1 MPSRDDSLMQILKA
15 SPVIPVI
22 TIERAGDA
30 VPLAQALLKGGIATI
45 EIALR
50 TPAAVDAARA
60 VIAEVPDMSV
70 GIGTVLTPQSLRD
83 AKAMGARYALS
94 PGATP
99 ELLEAAASSDFPYI
113 PGVATA
119 SDVMAAVVSGF
130 SLLKFFP
137 AENAGGIAALRALGG
152 PFPST
157 RFCPTGGINDKN
169 FRTWLAEPNVLA
181 VGGSWLAPAADI
193 AAGRWDAITA
203 RTKAATDPAT

>member
-1 MPSRDDSLMQILKA
+1 MPSRDDSLMQILKT

-50 TPAAVDAARA
+50 TPAAADAARA
-60 VIAEVPDMSV
+60 VIAEVPSMSV
-70 GIGTVLTPQSLRD
+70 GIGTVLTPHDLAGAR
-83 AKAMGARYALS
+83 AMGARYALS

-99 ELLEAAASSDFPYI
+99 ALLEAASDGDFPYI
-113 PGVATA
+113 PGVASA

-130 SLLKFFP
+130 SVLKFFP
-137 AENAGGIAALRALGG
+137 AETAGGIAALRALAG

-157 RFCPTGGINDKN
+157 RFCPTGGINENN
-169 FRTWLAEPNVLA
+169 FRTWLAEPNVVA

-203 RTKAATDPAT
+203 RAKAATSPAA

>member
-1 MPSRDDSLMQILKA
+1 MSSRDDSLMQVVKT

-22 TIERAGDA
+22 TIESASDA
-30 VPLAQALLKGGIATI
+30 VPLARALLKGGIATI

-50 TPAAVDAARA
+50 TPAATEAARA
-60 VIAEVPDMSV
+60 IIAEVPKMSV
-70 GIGTVLTPQSLRD
+70 GIGTVLTPQSLAE

-99 ELLEAAASSDFPYI
+99 ELLEAAASGDFPYI

-130 SLLKFFP
+130 SVLKFFP
-137 AENAGGIAALRALGG
+137 AENAGGIAALRALAG
-152 PFPST
+152 PFPAT
-157 RFCPTGGINDKN
+157 RFCPTGGINEEN
-169 FRTWLAEPNVLA
+169 FRIWLAEPNVVA
-181 VGGSWLAPAADI
+181 VGGSWLAPVADI

-203 RTKAATDPAT
+203 RARAATGAA

>member
-1 MPSRDDSLMQILKA
+1 MSSRDDSLMQIVKT

-22 TIERAGDA
+22 TIADADDA
-30 VPLAQALLKGGIATI
+30 VPLARALLNGGIATI

-50 TPAAVDAARA
+50 TPAAAEAARA
-60 VIAEVPDMSV
+60 VIAEVPEMSV
-70 GIGTVLTPQSLRD
+70 GIGTVLTPQSLAD

-99 ELLEAAASSDFPYI
+99 ELLEAAAGGDFPYI

-130 SLLKFFP
+130 SVLKFFP
-137 AENAGGIAALRALGG
+137 AENAGGIAGLRALAG
-152 PFPST
+152 PFPAT
-157 RFCPTGGINDKN
+157 RFCPTGGINEKN
-169 FRTWLAEPNVLA
+169 FRTWLAEPNVVA

-193 AAGRWDAITA
+193 AAGRWDTITA
-203 RTKAATDPAT
+203 RAKAATRAA

>member
-1 MPSRDDSLMQILKA
+1 MSSRDDRLMQILKT

-22 TIERAGDA
+22 TIERAQDA
-30 VPLAQALLKGGIATI
+30 VPLARALLKGGIATI

-50 TPAAVDAARA
+50 TPAATEAARA

-70 GIGTVLTPQSLRD
+70 GIGTVLTPQSLAE

-99 ELLEAAASSDFPYI
+99 ELLDAAAAGDFPYI

-119 SDVMAAVVSGF
+119 SDIMAAIVRGF
-130 SLLKFFP
+130 SVLKFFP
-137 AENAGGIAALRALGG
+137 AENAGGIAALRALAG

-157 RFCPTGGINDKN
+157 RFCPTGGINERN
-169 FRTWLAEPNVLA
+169 FRSWLTEPNVVA
-181 VGGSWLAPAADI
+181 VGGSWLAPAADV
-193 AAGRWDAITA
+193 AAGRWSAITDRA
-203 RTKAATDPAT
+203 KVATSAS

>member
-1 MPSRDDSLMQILKA
+1 MSSRDDSLMQIVKT

-22 TIERAGDA
+22 TIADADDA
-30 VPLAQALLKGGIATI
+30 VPLARALLNGGIATI

-50 TPAAVDAARA
+50 TPAAVEAARA
-60 VIAEVPDMSV
+60 VIAEVPEMSV
-70 GIGTVLTPQSLRD
+70 GIGTVLTPQSLAD

-99 ELLEAAASSDFPYI
+99 ELLEAAAGGDFPYI

-130 SLLKFFP
+130 SVLKFFP
-137 AENAGGIAALRALGG
+137 AENAGGIAGLRALAG
-152 PFPST
+152 PFPAI
-157 RFCPTGGINDKN
+157 RFCPTGGINEKN
-169 FRTWLAEPNVLA
+169 FRTWLAEPNVVA

-203 RTKAATDPAT
+203 RAKEAATRAA

>member
-1 MPSRDDSLMQILKA
+1 MSSRDDRLMQIIKA

-22 TIERAGDA
+22 TIADADDA
-30 VPLAQALLKGGIATI
+30 VPLARALLNGGIATI

-50 TPAAVDAARA
+50 TPAATEAARA
-60 VIAEVPDMSV
+60 VIAEVPQMSV
-70 GIGTVLTPQSLRD
+70 GIGTVLTPQSLAD

-99 ELLEAAASSDFPYI
+99 ELLEAAASGDFPYV

-130 SLLKFFP
+130 SVLKFFP
-137 AENAGGIAALRALGG
+137 AENAGGIAGLRALAG
-152 PFPST
+152 PFPAT
-157 RFCPTGGINDKN
+157 RFCPTGGINEKN
-169 FRTWLAEPNVLA
+169 FRTWLAEPNVVA

-203 RTKAATDPAT
+203 RAKAATSAA

>member
-1 MPSRDDSLMQILKA
+1 MSSRDDSLMQILKT

-22 TIERAGDA
+22 TIERAQDA
-30 VPLAQALLKGGIATI
+30 VPLARALLNGGIATI

-50 TPAAVDAARA
+50 TPAAAEAARA

-70 GIGTVLTPQSLRD
+70 GIGTVLTPQSLSE

-99 ELLEAAASSDFPYI
+99 ELLDAAAAADFPFI

-119 SDVMAAVVSGF
+119 SDIMAAIVRGF
-130 SLLKFFP
+130 QVLKFFP
-137 AENAGGIAALRALGG
+137 AENAGGIAGLRALAG

-157 RFCPTGGINDKN
+157 RFCPTGGINERN
-169 FRTWLAEPNVLA
+169 FRTWLAEPNVVA

-193 AAGRWDAITA
+193 ASGRWDAITERA
-203 RTKAATDPAT
+203 KAATSRAT

>member
-1 MPSRDDSLMQILKA
+1 MSSRDDSLMQIIKT

-22 TIERAGDA
+22 TIDRASDA

-50 TPAAVDAARA
+50 TLAATEAARA
-60 VIAEVPDMSV
+60 IIAEVHKMSV
-70 GIGTVLTPQSLRD
+70 GIGTVLTPQSLAE

-99 ELLEAAASSDFPYI
+99 ELLEAAASGDFPYI
-113 PGVATA
+113 PGIATA

-130 SLLKFFP
+130 SVLKFFP
-137 AENAGGIAALRALGG
+137 AENAGGIAALRALAG
-152 PFPST
+152 PFPTT
-157 RFCPTGGINDKN
+157 RFCPTGGINEKN
-169 FRTWLAEPNVLA
+169 FRIWLAEPNVVA

-203 RTKAATDPAT
+203 RAKAATSAA

>member
-1 MPSRDDSLMQILKA
+1 MSSRDDRLMQIIKA

-22 TIERAGDA
+22 TIADADDA
-30 VPLAQALLKGGIATI
+30 VPLARALLNGGIATI

-50 TPAAVDAARA
+50 TPAAAEAARA
-60 VIAEVPDMSV
+60 VIAEVPQMSV
-70 GIGTVLTPQSLRD
+70 GIGTVLTPQSLAD

-99 ELLEAAASSDFPYI
+99 ELLEAAASGDFPYV

-130 SLLKFFP
+130 SVLKFFP
-137 AENAGGIAALRALGG
+137 AENAGGIAGLRALAG
-152 PFPST
+152 PFPAT
-157 RFCPTGGINDKN
+157 RFCPTGGINEKN
-169 FRTWLAEPNVLA
+169 FRTWLAEPNVVA

-203 RTKAATDPAT
+203 RAKAATSAA

>member
-1 MPSRDDSLMQILKA
+1 MSSRDDSLMQIVKT

-22 TIERAGDA
+22 TIADADDA
-30 VPLAQALLKGGIATI
+30 VPLARALLNGGIATI

-50 TPAAVDAARA
+50 TPAAVEAARA
-60 VIAEVPDMSV
+60 VIAEVPEMLV
-70 GIGTVLTPQSLRD
+70 GIGTVLTPQSLAD

-99 ELLEAAASSDFPYI
+99 ELLKAAAGGDFPYI

-130 SLLKFFP
+130 SVLKFFP
-137 AENAGGIAALRALGG
+137 AENAGGIAGLRALAG
-152 PFPST
+152 PFPAT
-157 RFCPTGGINDKN
+157 RFCPTGGINEKN
-169 FRTWLAEPNVLA
+169 FRTWLAEPNVVA
-181 VGGSWLAPAADI
+181 VGGSWLAPTADI

-203 RTKAATDPAT
+203 RAKAATRAA

>member
-1 MPSRDDSLMQILKA
+1 MSSRDDRLMQIVKT

-22 TIERAGDA
+22 TIADADDA
-30 VPLAQALLKGGIATI
+30 VPLARALLNGGIATI

-50 TPAAVDAARA
+50 TPAAVEAARA
-60 VIAEVPDMSV
+60 VVAQVPEMSV
-70 GIGTVLTPQSLRD
+70 GIGTVLTPQSLAD

-99 ELLEAAASSDFPYI
+99 ELLEAAAGGDFPYI

-119 SDVMAAVVSGF
+119 SDVMAAVTRGF
-130 SLLKFFP
+130 SVLKFFP
-137 AENAGGIAALRALGG
+137 AENAGGIAGLRALAG
-152 PFPST
+152 PFPAA
-157 RFCPTGGINDKN
+157 RFCPTGGINEKN
-169 FRTWLAEPNVLA
+169 FRTWLAEPNVVA

-203 RTKAATDPAT
+203 RAKAATSAA

>member
-1 MPSRDDSLMQILKA
+1 MPSRDDSLMRILKT

-22 TIERAGDA
+22 TIENAKDA
-30 VPLAQALLKGGIATI
+30 VPLARALLKGGIATI

-50 TPAAVDAARA
+50 TPAAAEAARA
-60 VIAEVPDMSV
+60 IIAEVPKMSV
-70 GIGTVLTPQSLRD
+70 GIGTVLTPQSLAE

-99 ELLEAAASSDFPYI
+99 ELLAAAASSDFPYI

-119 SDVMAAVVSGF
+119 SDVMAAVTRGF
-130 SLLKFFP
+130 SMLKFFP
-137 AENAGGIAALRALGG
+137 AENAGGIAALRALAG

-157 RFCPTGGINDKN
+157 RFCPTGGINEEN
-169 FRTWLAEPNVLA
+169 FRTWLAEPNVVA
-181 VGGSWLAPAADI
+181 VGGSWLAPAANI

-203 RTKAATDPAT
+203 RAKAVTSAA